1 MVLVARLARPLA
13 RRDIPAASPSKYC
26 TTLTSILQSRQGAA
40 AVVIWLRAPH
50 RAAARRACMAES
62 EPGWLAAVGT
72 RLAPQATAAGF
83 SITGQALTWFGA
95 EYRVF

>member
-50 RAAARRACMAES
+50 RRAAPAWLSPSLA
-62 EPGWLAAVGT
+62 GWR
-72 RLAPQATAAGF
+72 RLAPGWHRKQP
-83 SITGQALTWFGA
+83 LL
-95 EYRVF
+95 VLV